1 MLQNQVRSSFCD
13 FVTVVYIRRLHC
25 RSPVLNCSLL
35 LSSFFPERMFLIFAM
50 SGLWHPPH
58 VCMCLCRYPA
68 CVCAFL
74 YTGTTC
80 YSQGWSSLRPV
91 SLCVYSSG
99 GLLPPDYKKDWWI
112 NNILLSLALSLTLS
126 EALKL
131 VCARV
136 CVCLCL
142 TVYVCTYMPVAVL
155 GSLCVCA
162 CVCVRVYTSI
172 SVCDHV
178 CHKCVFVSSA
188 SLGGP
193 ASPSSNWFLAPLG
206 VKLSQRDCTPTELGT
221 NTQAEGKHPLY
232 PRHQ

>member
-1 MLQNQVRSSFCD
+1 MCLQGMLFLRRNARSHSFSTFPPFFLLDSWLFPVCLALLSHPACLIQLIFSQSKYESTKNQFIMLQNQVRSSFCD

-25 RSPVLNCSLL
+25 GSPVLNCSLL

-131 VCARV
+131 VCACV
-136 CVCLCL
+136 CVC
-142 TVYVCTYMPVAVL
+142 VYVLLCMCVL
-155 GSLCVCA
+155 IC
-162 CVCVRVYTSI
+162 
-172 SVCDHV
+172 
-178 CHKCVFVSSA
+178 
-188 SLGGP
+188 
-193 ASPSSNWFLAPLG
+193 
-206 VKLSQRDCTPTELGT
+206 Q
-221 NTQAEGKHPLY
+221 
-232 PRHQ
+232 

>member
-25 RSPVLNCSLL
+25 GSPVLNCSLL

-131 VCARV
+131 VCACV

-142 TVYVCTYMPVAVL
+142 TVYVCTYMPVAIL
-155 GSLCVCA
+155 GSLCVCVRMCSCVYKHFCLWPRVSQV
-162 CVCVRVYTSI
+162 CVCVFGISRWTSFSFI
-172 SVCDHV
+172 
-178 CHKCVFVSSA
+178 
-188 SLGGP
+188 
-193 ASPSSNWFLAPLG
+193 
-206 VKLSQRDCTPTELGT
+206 
-221 NTQAEGKHPLY
+221 
-232 PRHQ
+232 

>member
-25 RSPVLNCSLL
+25 GSPVLNCSLL

-131 VCARV
+131 VCACV
-136 CVCLCL
+136 CVFMSYCVCVYLYASSCIRKFVCVRAYVFVCIQAFLFVTTCVTSVCLCL
-142 TVYVCTYMPVAVL
+142 QHL
-155 GSLCVCA
+155 
-162 CVCVRVYTSI
+162 
-172 SVCDHV
+172 SVDQLLLHLTD
-178 CHKCVFVSSA
+178 SWP
-188 SLGGP
+188 L
-193 ASPSSNWFLAPLG
+193 LAW
-206 VKLSQRDCTPTELGT
+206 SCQRGIALR
-221 NTQAEGKHPLY
+221 QS
-232 PRHQ
+232 